1 VIQFP
6 GAHSAHD
13 PAGPQALLLDR
24 LGDLLYLIAAVVYVL
39 VAAALLAAL
48 LRRRRAEE
56 DAEDPARERR
66 MATAVA
72 IAAATTV
79 ATLVA
84 VLLLSFGTGRR
95 LTATPPPEALQ
106 IRVTG
111 HQWWWEVEYRDA
123 TPARWATTA
132 NEIHVPVGRPVAL
145 ELRGDDVIHSFWVP
159 NLGVKRDMIPGHA
172 TSVLFQADAPG
183 VYRGQCAEFCGAQH
197 AKMGFLVVAEPPEEF
212 AAWLDRQRDSA
223 RTPADSLARR
233 GQEVFLAS
241 SCAMCHAVGGT
252 PAGGRLGP
260 NLTHVAGRRTI
271 AAGTLPN
278 VRGHLAGWIID
289 PQQIKPGARMPASA
303 IPPADLRAILAYV
316 ESLR

>member
-13 PAGPQALLLDR
+13 PAGPQAFLLDR
-24 LGDLLYLIAAVVYVL
+24 LGDLLYLIAAAVFVL
-39 VAAALLAAL
+39 VAVTLLGAL

-56 DAEDPARERR
+56 DAEDPAHERR

-72 IAAATTV
+72 IAAGATV
-79 ATLVA
+79 ATLAA
-84 VLLLSFGTGRR
+84 VLLLSFWTGHH
-95 LTATPPPEALQ
+95 LAATPPPEALQ

-111 HQWWWEVEYRDA
+111 HQWWWEVQYRDA
-123 TPARWATTA
+123 APDRWATTA

-145 ELRGDDVIHSFWVP
+145 ELRGSDVIHSFWVP
-159 NLGVKRDMIPGHA
+159 NLGVKRDMIPGEVN
-172 TSVLFQADAPG
+172 SVWFQADTPG
-183 VYRGQCAEFCGAQH
+183 IYRGQCAEFCGQQH
-197 AKMGFLVVAEPPEEF
+197 AMMGFLVMAESPEQF

-233 GQEVFLAS
+233 GREVFLAS

-260 NLTHVAGRRTI
+260 DLTHVAGRRTI

-278 VRGHLAGWIID
+278 VRGNLAGWIID
-289 PQQIKPGARMPASA
+289 PQQIKPGAHMPATA
-303 IPPADLRAILAYV
+303 IEPAELRAILAYM

>member
-24 LGDLLYLIAAVVYVL
+24 LGDLLYLIAASVFVL

-56 DAEDPARERR
+56 DVQDPAHERR
-66 MATAVA
+66 MAAAVA
-72 IAAATTV
+72 IAAGATV

-123 TPARWATTA
+123 EPDRWATTA

-145 ELRGDDVIHSFWVP
+145 ELRGGDVIHSFWVP
-159 NLGVKRDMIPGHA
+159 NLGVKRDMIPGQA
-172 TSVLFQADAPG
+172 TSVWFQADAPG
-183 VYRGQCAEFCGAQH
+183 VYRGQCAEFCGQQH
-197 AKMGFLVVAEPPEEF
+197 AMMGFLLVAEPRERF
-212 AAWLDRQRDSA
+212 AAWLDRQRDST
-223 RTPADSLARR
+223 RTPADSLARHGR
-233 GQEVFLAS
+233 EVFLAS

-260 NLTHVAGRRTI
+260 NLTHVAGRHTI

-278 VRGHLAGWIID
+278 VPGHLAGWIID
-289 PQQIKPGARMPASA
+289 PQQIKPGAHMPASA
-303 IPPADLRAILAYV
+303 IEPADLRALLAYL
-316 ESLR
+316 ESLE